1 MSAYKLVNNESAL
14 RTYVYVA
21 DFAEIAANA
30 TSANQVTVGVIPAG
44 GAVSLCAV
52 TNTVDIVGSSS
63 LVVDVGT
70 TLADPDEFINALDV
84 DGMTVGLPTFNTG
97 DLFVQSAGTT
107 TIAGGVLPIAAA
119 SASTP
124 VYIKVTDTAVASI
137 TAGEI
142 LIGLE
147 ILDLTQY
154 RI

>member
-1 MSAYKLVNNESAL
+1 MAKLTNNERSPYSDVIRLTA
-14 RTYVYVA
+14 A
-21 DFAEIAANA
+21 DLIAIGTGGTRQIA
-30 TSANQVTVGVIPAG
+30 TIPAG

-52 TNTVDIVGSSS
+52 INTVDIVGSSS
-63 LVVDVGT
+63 LVIDVGT
-70 TLADPDEFINALDV
+70 TIADPDEFINALDV
-84 DGMTVGLPTFNTG
+84 DAMTVGLPTFNTG
-97 DLFVQSAGTT
+97 DVFVQAAGTT
-107 TIAGGVLPIAAA
+107 TIAGGVLPVGAA

-124 VYIKVTDTAVASI
+124 VYIKVTDAAIASM

>member
-1 MSAYKLVNNESAL
+1 MPKLTNNERSPYTDVIRLTATDL
-14 RTYVYVA
+14 
-21 DFAEIAANA
+21 IAIGNGGTRQIA
-30 TSANQVTVGVIPAG
+30 TIPAG

-52 TNTVDIVGSSS
+52 IESVAIAGSTS
-63 LVVDVGT
+63 LVIDVGT

-84 DGMTVGLPTFNTG
+84 DAMTTGLPSFNTG
-97 DLFVQSAGTT
+97 DVFVQSAGTT
-107 TIAGGVLPIAAA
+107 TIAGGYLPKGAA

-124 VYIKVTDTAVASI
+124 VYIKVTDAAVTSI

-154 RI
+154 LA

>member
-1 MSAYKLVNNESAL
+1 MAKLTNNERSPYSDVIRLTA
-14 RTYVYVA
+14 A
-21 DFAEIAANA
+21 DLIAIGNGGTRQIA
-30 TSANQVTVGVIPAG
+30 TIPAG

-124 VYIKVTDTAVASI
+124 VYIKVTDSAVASI

>member
-1 MSAYKLVNNESAL
+1 MAKLTNNERSPYSDVIRLTA
-14 RTYVYVA
+14 A
-21 DFAEIAANA
+21 DLIAIGTGGTRQIA
-30 TSANQVTVGVIPAG
+30 TIPAG

-52 TNTVDIVGSSS
+52 INTVDIVGSSS
-63 LVVDVGT
+63 LVIDVGT
-70 TLADPDEFINALDV
+70 TIADPDEFINALDV
-84 DGMTVGLPTFNTG
+84 DQMTVGLPTFNTG
-97 DLFVQSAGTT
+97 DVFVQAAGTT
-107 TIAGGVLPIAAA
+107 TIAGGVLPVGAA

-124 VYIKVTDTAVASI
+124 VYIKVTDAAIASM

>member
-1 MSAYKLVNNESAL
+1 MAKLTNNERSPYSDVIRLTA
-14 RTYVYVA
+14 A
-21 DFAEIAANA
+21 DLIAIGTGGTRQIA
-30 TSANQVTVGVIPAG
+30 TIPAG

-52 TNTVDIVGSSS
+52 INTVDIVGSSS
-63 LVVDVGT
+63 LVIDVGT
-70 TLADPDEFINALDV
+70 TIADPEEFINALDV
-84 DGMTVGLPTFNTG
+84 DAMTVGLPTFNTG
-97 DLFVQSAGTT
+97 TSFVQTAGNT
-107 TIAGGVLPIAAA
+107 TIKGGVLPVGAA

-124 VYIKVTDTAVASI
+124 VYIKVTDAAIASI

>member
-1 MSAYKLVNNESAL
+1 MAKLTNNERSPYSDVIRLTA
-14 RTYVYVA
+14 A
-21 DFAEIAANA
+21 DLIAIGTGGTRQIA
-30 TSANQVTVGVIPAG
+30 TIPAG

-52 TNTVDIVGSSS
+52 INTVDIVGSSS
-63 LVVDVGT
+63 LVIDVGT
-70 TLADPDEFINALDV
+70 TIADPDEFINNLDV

-97 DLFVQSAGTT
+97 DVFVQAAGTT
-107 TIAGGVLPIAAA
+107 TIAGGVLPVGAA

-124 VYIKVTDTAVASI
+124 VYIKVTDAAIASI

>member
-1 MSAYKLVNNESAL
+1 MAKLTNNERSPYSDVIRLTA
-14 RTYVYVA
+14 A
-21 DFAEIAANA
+21 DLIAIGTGGTRQIA
-30 TSANQVTVGVIPAG
+30 TIPAG

-52 TNTVDIVGSSS
+52 INTVDIVGSSS
-63 LVVDVGT
+63 LVIDVGT
-70 TLADPDEFINALDV
+70 TIADPEEFINALDV

-97 DLFVQSAGTT
+97 TSFVQTAGNT
-107 TIAGGVLPIAAA
+107 TIKGGTLPVGAA

-124 VYIKVTDTAVASI
+124 VYIKVTDATITSI

>member
-1 MSAYKLVNNESAL
+1 MPKLTNNERSPYSDVI
-14 RTYVYVA
+14 RITA
-21 DFAEIAANA
+21 DDLKAIGNGGTRQIA
-30 TSANQVTVGVIPAG
+30 SIPAG

-52 TNTVDIVGSSS
+52 TNTVDIVGSST
-63 LVVDVGT
+63 LVIDVGT
-70 TLADPDEFINALDV
+70 TIADPEEFINALDV
-84 DGMTVGLPTFNTG
+84 DAMTVGLPTFNTG
-97 DLFVQSAGTT
+97 TSFVQSAGTT
-107 TIAGGVLPIAAA
+107 TIKGGVLPVAAA

-124 VYIKVTDTAVASI
+124 VYIKVTDSAVASI